1 MARNCRNR
9 GVGNK
14 IGEERR
20 LEYGNNNGQR
30 RMIEEG
36 NRQDSLNRRSNSL
49 QLDFSNNR
57 FAMFT
62 RAIDNTSYYS
72 LDNGDMLR
80 EEW

>member
-1 MARNCRNR
+1 
-9 GVGNK
+9 
-14 IGEERR
+14 
-20 LEYGNNNGQR
+20 
-30 RMIEEG
+30 MIEEG